1 MRKYKHLF
9 FDLDHTL
16 WDFETNAHLTLVELY
31 QKYGLGGYFESFD
44 HFFESYQPGNLEL
57 WAQYREGKV
66 TKAFLN
72 TERFYRPLKCAG
84 YDNYEVAQ
92 AFAEDFVTISPQKK
106 ALLPHALEVLDYLK
120 PRYHMHIVTN
130 GFHRT
135 QVAKLQHSG
144 LRGYFQHVFISELLG
159 ANKPHKAFF
168 EHAVKSAN
176 ARKRESLVIGDNLEA
191 DVVGA
196 RNFGLDQV
204 YFNPLKTPHNE
215 LVTME
220 ISSLKELMA
229 FL

>member
-31 QKYGLGGYFESFD
+31 HKYALGNYFESFEQ
-44 HFFESYQPGNLEL
+44 FFDAYEPGNLEL
-57 WAQYREGKV
+57 WAQYRDGKV

-72 TERFYRPLKCAG
+72 TERFYRPMKQFG
-84 YDNYEVAQ
+84 FDDYGQAQ
-92 AFAEDFVTISPQKK
+92 AFADDFVAISPLKT
-106 ALLPHALEVLDYLK
+106 ALLPHAIELLDYLRN
-120 PRYHMHIVTN
+120 RYQMHIITN
-130 GFHRT
+130 GFHQT
-135 QVAKLQHSG
+135 QVLKLQHSG
-144 LRGYFQHVFISELLG
+144 LRPYFQHVFISEVIG

-176 ARKRESLVIGDNLEA
+176 ARKRESLVIGDSLEA

-204 YFNPLKTPHNE
+204 YFNPSLRPHHE
-215 LVTME
+215 KVTLE
-220 ISSLKELMA
+220 ISSLKQLFD